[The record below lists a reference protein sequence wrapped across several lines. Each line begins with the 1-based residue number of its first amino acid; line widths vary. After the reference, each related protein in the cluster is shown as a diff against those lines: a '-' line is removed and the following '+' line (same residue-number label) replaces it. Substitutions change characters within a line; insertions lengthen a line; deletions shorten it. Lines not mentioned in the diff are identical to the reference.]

1 MDIFFLILLVNYYP
15 AFPLKIYAKKFM
27 KKVYFFEIKLH
38 RSIKIL
44 FFSFF
49 IFYFLEKNHAQNFSL
64 PVKKFSENKNHVR
77 GEILFQMNKKL
88 DVERWTLEKIL
99 NPKSTLRPSMSDSV
113 FQKNIS
119 VREIGNAENI
129 FALKFD
135 ENVYDENENLKSL
148 QADTAVKWA
157 QFNYFV
163 EARSTTPNDSL
174 YNRQWYLRTMKAA
187 QAWDFGTGGIT
198 PCGDTIVVAVIDR
211 GIDATIKEF
220 APNLWKNKKEI
231 PNNGLDD
238 DGNGYVDD
246 YVGYNFFSGNDDHTQ
261 RAQDV
266 DIYHGTWVA
275 GLIGAAGNNKIG
287 IAGVNWNIKLM
298 ILSGVTNEGNII
310 DAYNYVLKMRR
321 LYNQSGGKSGAFVV
335 ATSMSLGLM
344 EGQRPENHPIWCGLY
359 DKLGVEG
366 ILNFVAAINTDGD
379 VSTTGDIPTLCASD
393 YLLSINHTDSLDKFV
408 FGGYSTKFIAFSAPG
423 ADIITTSA
431 SNIFETI
438 GGGNS
443 LATPLAAG
451 SAALLYNVR
460 GNLCNTAKTNPL
472 KAAQQ
477 VRDAIING
485 VDKIPNLA
493 GKSRTGGRLNL
504 YNSVQQIL
512 SGVETI
518 SNKSLS
524 VYPNPMNASFTI
536 VLPHSATEANLTF
549 YDAAGRYVKSQ
560 KVGAS
565 GGLTEN
571 ISVSEFPNGFYSI
584 LIIADNVFYRHKI
597 IIVH

>member
-1 MDIFFLILLVNYYP
+1 
-15 AFPLKIYAKKFM
+15 M
-27 KKVYFFEIKLH
+27 KKVFFTEIKFNAPA
-38 RSIKIL
+38 KIL
-44 FFSFF
+44 FFLVFILYSF
-49 IFYFLEKNHAQNFSL
+49 EKIHAQNFSA
-64 PVKKFSENKNHVR
+64 PSKNFFEKKNYVR
-77 GEILFQMNKKL
+77 GQLIIQLKKNT
-88 DVERWTLEKIL
+88 DIERW
-99 NPKSTLRPSMSDSV
+99 MSDAAIL
-113 FQKNIS
+113 KNIS
-119 VREIGNAENI
+119 VRPIGSTENI
-129 FALKFD
+129 FTLTFD
-135 ENVYDENENLKSL
+135 VNIYDENEMLKKFQS
-148 QADTAVKWA
+148 DSAVELA

-163 EARSTTPNDSL
+163 EVRSTTPNDSL
-174 YNRQWYLRTMKAA
+174 YNQQWYLRTLKAA
-187 QAWDFGTGGIT
+187 QAWDFGTGGVT

-211 GIDATIKEF
+211 GIDASIKEF
-220 APNLWKNKKEI
+220 APNLWKNKNEI
-231 PNNGLDD
+231 PNNGIDD

-246 YVGYNFFSGNDDHTQ
+246 YVGYNFFSNNDDHTK
-261 RAQDV
+261 RVQDI

-275 GLIGAAGNNKIG
+275 GLVGAAGNNKTG
-287 IAGVNWNIKLM
+287 ISGVNWNVKM
-298 ILSGVTNEGNII
+298 MVLSGVTNEGNII

-335 ATSMSLGLM
+335 ATSMSLGLN

-359 DKLGVEG
+359 DKLGAEG

-379 VSTTGDIPTLCASD
+379 VNITGDIPTLCASD
-393 YLLSINHTDSLDKFV
+393 YLLSINHTDSLDKFE

-431 SNIFETI
+431 ANIFEII

-460 GNLCNTAKTNPL
+460 GNLCSTAKTNPT

-485 VDKIPNLA
+485 LDKIPNLA

-512 SGVETI
+512 SDIQTV
-518 SNKSLS
+518 NNQNLS
-524 VYPNPMNASFTI
+524 VYPNPTNDAFTI
-536 VLPHSATEANLTF
+536 VLPLSATNAYLSF
-549 YDAAGRYVKSQ
+549 YDAAGRFMKSQ
-560 KVGAS
+560 KITAS

-571 ISVSEFPNGFYSI
+571 ISVSELPNGFYS
-584 LIIADNVFYRHKI
+584 LLVAANDIIYRQKI
-597 IIVH
+597 VVAH